1 MIQKATIQLHDSV
14 MDAMDAVFR
23 ALAHPERRRLLD
35 SLDARNGQSLVEL
48 GAGLAMSRQAVAK
61 HLAVLEAANLVT
73 TVRRGREKLHYLNAA
88 PINDIAD
95 RWIGRYDRER
105 VRALADLK
113 HALESTPMTRPEFV
127 YTIYIRATPEQ
138 VWQGLTAPE
147 FTRRYWGGVALVS
160 DWRVGSPV
168 LWQSSPDGEPQDW
181 GQEVLAAEPYRR
193 LSYSWH
199 PYQREHAEMLGWTD
213 EQLAEAVKEQ
223 RTRVTFELEP
233 SGETVKLTII
243 HDAFEGETTML
254 KMVSVGWPALLS
266 DLKTLLETGD
276 LPAVPSA

>member
-1 MIQKATIQLHDSV
+1 MIEQATIWLPDLV
-14 MDAMDAVFR
+14 VEAMDAVFR

-73 TVRRGREKLHYLNAA
+73 TVRRGREKRHYLNAA

-95 RWIGRYDRER
+95 RWISRYDRER

-113 HALESTPMTRPEFV
+113 HALESTPMTKPELV

-181 GQEVLAAEPYRR
+181 GQVVLAAEPYRR

-213 EQLAEAVKEQ
+213 EQLAEAVKER
-223 RTRVTFELEP
+223 RTRVTFELELA
-233 SGETVKLTII
+233 GESVKLTII
-243 HDAFEGETTML
+243 HDDFEGETTML

-266 DLKTLLETGD
+266 DLKTLLEIGD
-276 LPAVPSA
+276 LPATPKA